1 MVKDLQDAKM
11 GDQKRLAYI
20 MDRIESGRPIY
31 NSDGQYVRQKFG
43 QLRKEITSESE
54 DESEQ
59 PDTSQDSVTS
69 LPPDQQSVSS
79 EAVNGSHQSKA
90 WYILPIFLGVLGG
103 LIAYAKLRRRNKSMA
118 YKTLGLGVG
127 ITMLFLVPM
136 LAASTFETEPVA
148 QYTDEEI
155 KGQAVTIPYESLINQ
170 SEIHT
175 GEIVRYEGILVQV
188 KKQSFDEYILR
199 VGITK
204 ERFTATDIILL
215 NYKPVTEGEKD
226 WLDRAENELQPFMTD
241 GRETIAFWGISKG
254 LAEYTTT
261 FDQKVTIPEID
272 VIILERHAQDASSEL
287 DTTHVDP
294 EPQEILATGE
304 PASNR
309 HTVSYDDVPAYA
321 DEQTVARAVSDATR
335 VWDVTNTDVDFIMV
349 ESDADVNIQWARYM
363 PGSTLGLHSAMVT
376 DDGTRERHSITVR
389 LGIDD
394 CHSAYQQFTHKAIQ
408 YTVAHEI
415 GHYLGLRH
423 VDDKTHLMYSGDLF
437 DVDSVRVYDD
447 RNFGIPHVEK
457 PEISTVAGIEIQS
470 KIDLLDEELEQVS
483 VQRQELKNMLD
494 SDALDANTN
503 TYNDLIQRIQDL
515 KDQLV
520 CADIT

>member
-1 MVKDLQDAKM
+1 M

-31 NSDGQYVRQKFG
+31 NSDEQYVRQKFG

-79 EAVNGSHQSKA
+79 EAVNGSHPSKA
-90 WYILPIFLGVLGG
+90 WYVLPIFLGALGG

-175 GEIVRYEGILVQV
+175 GEIVRYEGTLVQV

-199 VGITK
+199 VGITQ

-226 WLDRAENELQPFMTD
+226 WLDRAENELPPFMTD

-294 EPQEILATGE
+294 EPQEILTTSE
-304 PASNR
+304 YASNI
-309 HTVSYDDVPAYA
+309 HTVSYDDVPVYA
-321 DEQTVARAVSDATR
+321 DEPTVERAISDATR
-335 VWDVTNTDVDFIMV
+335 VWDMVNTNVDFTIV

-363 PGSTLGLHSAMVT
+363 PGSALGLHSARVT

-394 CHSAYQQFTHKAIQ
+394 CHSTYQPFTHKTIQ
-408 YTVAHEI
+408 YIVAHEI

-423 VDDKTHLMYSGDLF
+423 VDDKTHLMHSGDF
-437 DVDSVRVYDD
+437 FNVDSIRVYDD
-447 RNFGIPHVEK
+447 RNFGIPHVER
-457 PEISTVAGIEIQS
+457 PDISTVAGMRVQAEI
-470 KIDLLDEELEQVS
+470 DMLNDDLEQVS
-483 VQRQELKNMLD
+483 VQRQSLKNTAD
-494 SDALDANTN
+494 TEALDVNTN
-503 TYNDLIQRIQDL
+503 TYNGLVQRIQDL
-515 KDQLV
+515 EDQLACV
-520 CADIT
+520 DIT